1 MADLEP
7 TSSNK
12 PLYVRIFINALA
24 IILGISAFA
33 AVVGAVYSLINPN
46 FFETI
51 QSRLSNVNKLQLA
64 VVFVLLGV
72 VMAGIALGLR
82 RYKNWAR
89 TILLAALLI
98 FVIYYF
104 VSVIFAISSSIFAG
118 ESVVPIRSI
127 FWVIGQGLLFFAGYA
142 IIPLVLIFSL
152 LKMDQYFEESIRQR
166 HFVDSVV
173 RYILLG
179 TALSCIVIVFL
190 IFLFTFTE
198 SWQAIEEI
206 GIDTML
212 LGTIW
217 RPGSIIGNE
226 TAQFGLLPMIL
237 GSILSTLGAILI
249 GLPLSL
255 GTAIL
260 LAEVAPQIVRET
272 VRPAVELLAGI
283 PSVVYGLFGMVV
295 LAPLIRRID
304 VPRNTGFGL
313 LNASIILAVMIIP
326 TITNIAEDAIRA
338 VPREYKEGS
347 MALGGTHW
355 QTIIKVILP
364 AAWSGIIAAVILGVG
379 RALGETMALIMVIGN
394 SIAMPH
400 PLSDNVLTLF
410 LNTARTLTGNI
421 AVEINYAA
429 GAHRAALFFTGVLLF
444 IMIMLVNSTARFF
457 MKTREA
463 K

>member
-142 IIPLVLIFSL
+142 IIPLGLIFSL

-173 RYILLG
+173 RYILL
-179 TALSCIVIVFL
+179 LS
-190 IFLFTFTE
+190 
-198 SWQAIEEI
+198 S
-206 GIDTML
+206 
-212 LGTIW
+212 
-217 RPGSIIGNE
+217 
-226 TAQFGLLPMIL
+226 
-237 GSILSTLGAILI
+237 
-249 GLPLSL
+249 
-255 GTAIL
+255 
-260 LAEVAPQIVRET
+260 
-272 VRPAVELLAGI
+272 
-283 PSVVYGLFGMVV
+283 
-295 LAPLIRRID
+295 
-304 VPRNTGFGL
+304 
-313 LNASIILAVMIIP
+313 
-326 TITNIAEDAIRA
+326 
-338 VPREYKEGS
+338 
-347 MALGGTHW
+347 
-355 QTIIKVILP
+355 
-364 AAWSGIIAAVILGVG
+364 
-379 RALGETMALIMVIGN
+379 
-394 SIAMPH
+394 
-400 PLSDNVLTLF
+400 
-410 LNTARTLTGNI
+410 
-421 AVEINYAA
+421 
-429 GAHRAALFFTGVLLF
+429 
-444 IMIMLVNSTARFF
+444 
-457 MKTREA
+457 
-463 K
+463 